1 MKIKHLLILMLLV
14 LMVPLAA
21 NAQSSLPFSEN
32 FNSVPVDQLPTNWVL
47 SSTHIGEVAA
57 VVQKETSTSTNRILV
72 MGVTQL
78 QNGNGALA
86 VQIPAN
92 AIGKYYVKLTFKL
105 MPTKATSGTFKVIGA
120 STSFSNP
127 IDIATYNASD
137 LTVGD
142 WNYITTPVTL
152 SSSKTITFMV
162 TTTTANT
169 GWAIDDVSVTDG
181 YKPTN
186 VTTSVLEPN
195 YATISWNY
203 SGASTYE
210 MQYRMQ
216 GETDWTTVTTASN
229 HYAISELLT
238 NTTYEAQVRGKEGTF
253 SSGWSDM
260 LTFTT
265 PDAFYN
271 FYIAIQNSDRYLYY
285 KVTDSENHYVTV
297 VPPFN
302 SFGDPWGTFA
312 KPEGNVII
320 PQTVTYGGV
329 TYTVTDIGNCALK
342 GCTGVTGISIPSTI
356 TSIGNYAF
364 YNCKLTSLV
373 IPSSMTE
380 INQYAFSQC
389 GDDNGMTV
397 NIAGN
402 ATTGTRIET
411 MAFLNSKVSE
421 LTLGEGVTFVGD
433 KAFWSCPLL
442 TTVHFN
448 ATNCT
453 QMYSTYN
460 SAYYSVFNSGSD
472 NTTHPAI
479 TTLTIGSN
487 ATNIPDYA
495 FYDFTSLTEVT
506 ISEGVSSIGNQA
518 FWNCPNLA
526 TVNFNATNCTNMK
539 TTLNSVSYSSFNSGS
554 DNTTNPAVTTLN
566 IGNNVTNIPDYA
578 FYGFTSLPEVTIS
591 EGVTS
596 IGERAF
602 WKCPNLTTVH
612 FNATNCTNMKT
623 TYYYVLRSPFNSG
636 TDNTTNPAIITL
648 TIGSNVTRIPEYAFY
663 GADQITTGLIIPS
676 SVQYIEECAFKSC
689 SRIPSLVFE
698 NGSQLESIDEEAFN
712 YCDDMSGILRLP
724 NSLTEIGYWSFSHC
738 GFWKVVIPSSV
749 TSIAA
754 SAFNSCG
761 SSMVVEIA
769 GNPTSGTTIGNYAFY
784 NSDIVELTIGEGVI
798 SIGEQAFWK
807 CPNLTTVHFNAINC
821 TNMMTTYNNGTSDL
835 SLSPFNSGDD
845 ENSYPAI
852 TTLTIGDNVTRIPK
866 YAFYHANSISNN
878 LIIPSSVQYIEESAF
893 AYCKKISGLS
903 FAEDA
908 QLVSIGTSA
917 FYYCESIKGTLRF
930 PNSLTEIGGW
940 AFCLSGLLSKII
952 IPSSV
957 TSIGTSAFNSCNR
970 DSYQGGYRLIVEIA
984 GNPTSGTTIGN
995 DAFRNSDIVELTIGD
1010 GVTSI
1015 GNGAF
1020 WKCQYL
1026 TTVHFNAVNCTNM
1039 MTTYNNGTS
1048 DLSLSPFNSGD
1059 DENSY
1064 PAITTLT
1071 IGDNVTRIPKYAFY
1085 HANSIS
1091 NNLIIPS
1098 SVQYIEES
1106 AFAYCKKISG
1116 LSFAEDAQLVS
1127 IGTSAFY
1134 YCESFNGTLRFPN
1147 SLTEIGGWSFC
1158 LSGLFSKIIIPS
1170 SVTSIGTSAF
1180 NSCNR
1185 DGYQVGYR
1193 LIVEIAGNPTSG
1205 TTIWNNAFRNSDIVE
1220 LTIGEGVTSI
1230 GNEAF
1235 WNCQYLTTVHFNA
1248 VNCTSMKTTYT
1259 DGDNTYYRSAFNSG
1273 EDLTTGPVITTL
1285 TIGENVTNIPGYAFY
1300 DCQTASVQLNIPNV
1314 TAVGDGAFYNCLLA
1328 TDLNLGNS
1336 VVTIGMKA
1344 FENCNNI
1351 TGDLIIPNTTTFIGA
1366 SAFCDAGL
1374 NGMLVLGQNVNSLG
1388 AAAFKNCNFT
1398 SIIIGR
1404 GNVSEPNNITT
1415 AEANTF
1421 EGVRS
1426 YIPVYRPF
1434 GTNYPTATGWNH
1446 FTNYITEYQHNGGAW
1461 SVASNWLQN
1470 SVPGADDVVLINGNS
1485 HISANESHTVKYLYF
1500 ADGSYQKLTI
1510 RSNAQL
1516 TVTDALLNNDATKL
1530 VIDDGGQLFA
1540 SSMAFEGTAKRNIT
1554 GYETASNPAGWYIIA
1569 SPFKGGSVDQ
1579 VTTGN
1584 YDLYTYDEPTSYW
1597 LNQKEAS
1604 HHIDMFNPKKG
1615 YLYANQA
1622 TTEIALRGTFD
1633 PSDTDLNSATVKYT
1647 AEAGNQAGFNL
1658 LGNPYTHNINI
1669 GDVTMGGDAFT
1680 QYYTVRGGS
1689 GLMAYTAS
1697 DNQPIKV
1704 GEGFFVK
1711 VTSNGTVNFN
1721 GATRGERADDSY
1733 LRLVLYHGEVMSDRA
1748 YLRMNDG
1755 QALEKLA
1762 FGERQSLL
1770 YFKEGNSSYAIAPYD
1785 AYGTEMP
1792 LFFEPASNGTYTIT
1806 ATMLNAECDYCHLID
1821 NLTGA
1826 DVDLLATPSYT
1837 FEANTHNYAARF
1849 ELVFDKNANNSDKDD
1864 FAFIYNGNIIV
1875 NGTGT
1880 VQVIDILGRQL
1891 FSHEVNSAFRIPNS
1905 EFPTGVYVLRLI
1917 DGDKVKTQKVIKN

>member
-1 MKIKHLLILMLLV
+1 MKRKHLLILMLMAL
-14 LMVPLAA
+14 LMPLAL

-32 FNSVPVDQLPTNWVL
+32 FNSVPVNQLPNNWTL
-47 SSTHIGEVAA
+47 SSTQVGTVTA
-57 VVQKETSTSTNRILV
+57 VVQKETPTSTNRILL

-78 QNGNGALA
+78 YNGNGALA
-86 VQIPAN
+86 VQIPTN
-92 AIGKYYVKLTFKL
+92 AIGKYYVKMTFKL
-105 MPTKATSGTFKVIGA
+105 MPTSATSGTFKVICA
-120 STSFSNP
+120 TTNFSNP
-127 IDIATYNASD
+127 IEIATYNASD
-137 LTVGD
+137 LTVGS
-142 WNYITTPVTL
+142 WNYITVPVTL
-152 SSSKTITFMV
+152 PSNRTITFMV
-162 TTTTANT
+162 TTTAANS

-195 YATISWNY
+195 YATISWDY
-203 SGASTYE
+203 SGTSGYE

-216 GETDWTTVTTASN
+216 GETDWITYTTPSN
-229 HYAISELLT
+229 HYAISELLP
-238 NTTYEAQVRGKEGTF
+238 NHTYEAQVRGYQGTYYT
-253 SSGWSDM
+253 GWSDL

-265 PDAFYN
+265 PDAYYDFSVV
-271 FYIAIQNSDRYLYY
+271 IPNSNQYLYY
-285 KVTDSENHYVTV
+285 KVTDSYNHVKV
-297 VPPFN
+297 VSPYN
-302 SFGDPWGTFA
+302 SFSDPWGTIA
-312 KPEGNVII
+312 KPEGNVAI

-329 TYTVTDIGNCALK
+329 TYTVTAIGNNALK
-342 GCTGVTGISIPSTI
+342 DCTDVTGISIPSTV
-356 TSIGNYAF
+356 TTIGDYAF
-364 YNCKLTSLV
+364 ANCKLTSLT
-373 IPSSMTE
+373 IPSSVTN
-380 INQYAFSQC
+380 IDVYAFYQC
-389 GDDNGMTV
+389 GDNNGMSV
-397 NIAGN
+397 NIVGN
-402 ATTGTRIET
+402 ATTGTTIQT
-411 MAFLNSKVSE
+411 MAFLKSKVNE

-433 KAFWSCPLL
+433 KAFWGCSLL
-442 TTVHFN
+442 TTLHFN

-453 QMYSTYN
+453 QMRSTYN
-460 SAYYSVFNSGSD
+460 SAYYSVFNSGND
-472 NTTHPAI
+472 ITTHPAI

-495 FYDFTSLTEVT
+495 FYDFASLTSVA
-506 ISEGVSSIGNQA
+506 ISEGVTSIGNQA

-663 GADQITTGLIIPS
+663 DADQITTGLIIPS

-917 FYYCESIKGTLRF
+917 FYYCERIKGTLRF

-940 AFCLSGLLSKII
+940 
-952 IPSSV
+952 
-957 TSIGTSAFNSCNR
+957 T
-970 DSYQGGYRLIVEIA
+970 
-984 GNPTSGTTIGN
+984 
-995 DAFRNSDIVELTIGD
+995 
-1010 GVTSI
+1010 
-1015 GNGAF
+1015 
-1020 WKCQYL
+1020 
-1026 TTVHFNAVNCTNM
+1026 
-1039 MTTYNNGTS
+1039 
-1048 DLSLSPFNSGD
+1048 
-1059 DENSY
+1059 
-1064 PAITTLT
+1064 
-1071 IGDNVTRIPKYAFY
+1071 
-1085 HANSIS
+1085 
-1091 NNLIIPS
+1091 
-1098 SVQYIEES
+1098 
-1106 AFAYCKKISG
+1106 
-1116 LSFAEDAQLVS
+1116 
-1127 IGTSAFY
+1127 
-1134 YCESFNGTLRFPN
+1134 
-1147 SLTEIGGWSFC
+1147 FC

-1185 DGYQVGYR
+1185 DCYQGGYR

-1205 TTIWNNAFRNSDIVE
+1205 TTIGNDAFRNSDIVE

-1248 VNCTSMKTTYT
+1248 VNCTHMSTAYTDGSITYHYSPFNSGEDNTTNPAITTLTIGSNVTRIPAYAFYGANQISSNLTIPSSVQYIEEYAFKFCSSIPNISFAEGSQLESIGEQAFYYCDDMSGNLWLPNSLTEIGYRAFYHCGFWKVVIPSSVTSIAAAAFHSCGSDMVVEIAGNPTSGTTIGNYAFNSSDIKELTIGECVTSIGEQAFWNCPNLTKVHFNAINCTHMSTTYT
-1259 DGDNTYYRSAFNSG
+1259 DGDNTYHRSVFNSG
-1273 EDLTTGPVITTL
+1273 EDLTTSPVITVLTL
-1285 TIGENVTNIPGYAFY
+1285 GENVTYIPEYAFY
-1300 DCQTASVQLNIPNV
+1300 DCQTAPVKLNIPNV
-1314 TAVGDGAFYNCLLA
+1314 TAVGDGAFYNCMLA

-1344 FENCNNI
+1344 FENCSNI
-1351 TGDLIIPNTTTFIGA
+1351 TGDLIIPHATTFIGA

-1374 NGMLVLGQNVNSLG
+1374 NGALALGQNVNSLG
-1388 AAAFKNCNFT
+1388 SAAFKNCNFT
-1398 SIIIGR
+1398 SIVIGK
-1404 GNVSEPNNITT
+1404 GNSSEPNNITT

-1421 EGVRS
+1421 DGVRN
-1426 YIPVYRPF
+1426 YIPVYRPY

-1446 FTNYITEYQHNGGAW
+1446 FTNYLTEYQLNGGAW
-1461 SVASNWLQN
+1461 SVASNWSQN
-1470 SVPGADDVVLINGNS
+1470 NVPGADDVVLINGNS
-1485 HISANESHTVKYLYF
+1485 HISSNTSPTVKSLYI
-1500 ADGSYQKLTI
+1500 ANGDAKTLKIYDG
-1510 RSNAQL
+1510 AML
-1516 TVTDALLNNDATKL
+1516 TVTDGIYNTDPSKL
-1530 VIDDGGQLFA
+1530 IVNDGGQLITPKVTAATVERKTSA
-1540 SSMAFEGTAKRNIT
+1540 SEAKTYN
-1554 GYETASNPAGWYIIA
+1554 NWYAIA
-1569 SPFKGGSVDQ
+1569 SPVNEESIEDFVKGTHNVYRYNEPTIMWQEYRVPVNQFSKLTNGQGYLYRSTEANIALDGDINVGDVKVWLSKECSNTRYQGFNLIGNPYPHNIYKGGENAAIPNGDLLEDKYCVLGVNGNWVLTDDGTAITPGTAILVQ
-1579 VTTGN
+1579 AKAQGELTMRDVTTGAAAKRGENDNIWFTVSNDDYEDVACVEFREGRGFNKMAHYNADAPMLYIN
-1584 YDLYTYDEPTSYW
+1584 YNGEDFASVDVNADVKM
-1597 LNQKEAS
+1597 LNLCFKAKA
-1604 HHIDMFNPKKG
+1604 MG
-1615 YLYANQA
+1615 
-1622 TTEIALRGTFD
+1622 
-1633 PSDTDLNSATVKYT
+1633 KYT
-1647 AEAGNQAGFNL
+1647 LNYNANGQFSYLHLIDRLTGNDVDMLVENEYSF
-1658 LGNPYTHNINI
+1658 I
-1669 GDVTMGGDAFT
+1669 G
-1680 QYYTVRGGS
+1680 
-1689 GLMAYTAS
+1689 TAS
-1697 DNQPIKV
+1697 DNANRFIVKLSYNGDDSDENFVYQSGDDLV
-1704 GEGFFVK
+1704 VSGEGELQVY
-1711 VTSNGTVNFN
+1711 
-1721 GATRGERADDSY
+1721 D
-1733 LRLVLYHGEVMSDRA
+1733 VMG
-1748 YLRMNDG
+1748 RM
-1755 QALEKLA
+1755 
-1762 FGERQSLL
+1762 
-1770 YFKEGNSSYAIAPYD
+1770 IA
-1785 AYGTEMP
+1785 
-1792 LFFEPASNGTYTIT
+1792 SQ
-1806 ATMLNAECDYCHLID
+1806 
-1821 NLTGA
+1821 
-1826 DVDLLATPSYT
+1826 
-1837 FEANTHNYAARF
+1837 R
-1849 ELVFDKNANNSDKDD
+1849 
-1864 FAFIYNGNIIV
+1864 V
-1875 NGTGT
+1875 NGVET
-1880 VQVIDILGRQL
+1880 VRKPDQ
-1891 FSHEVNSAFRIPNS
+1891 
-1905 EFPTGVYVLRLI
+1905 TGVYIIKLNE
-1917 DGDKVKTQKVIKN
+1917 KTQKIVVR

>member
-1 MKIKHLLILMLLV
+1 MKIKHLLILILLALV
-14 LMVPLAA
+14 VPLAA

-47 SSTHIGEVAA
+47 SPTHIGEVAA
-57 VVQKETSTSTNRILV
+57 VVQKETSTSINRILV

-137 LTVGD
+137 LNVGS
-142 WNYITTPVTL
+142 WNYITVPVAL
-152 SSSKTITFMV
+152 PSSKTITFMV

-195 YATISWNY
+195 YATISWDY
-203 SGASTYE
+203 SGTSSYE
-210 MQYRMQ
+210 MRYHMQ
-216 GETDWTTVTTASN
+216 GETDWTTVTPSSN

-238 NTTYEAQVRGKEGTF
+238 NTTYEAQVRGVEGSYYT
-253 SSGWSDM
+253 GWSDL

-329 TYTVTDIGNCALK
+329 TYTVTEIGNYALK
-342 GCTGVTGISIPSTI
+342 GCTGVTGISIPSTV

-364 YNCKLTSLV
+364 YNCKLTSVV
-373 IPSSMTE
+373 IPSSVTE

-453 QMYSTYN
+453 QMRSTYN

-479 TTLTIGSN
+479 TALTIGN
-487 ATNIPDYA
+487 NVTNIPDYA

-689 SRIPSLVFE
+689 SHIPSLVFE

-917 FYYCESIKGTLRF
+917 FYYCERIKGTLRF

-970 DSYQGGYRLIVEIA
+970 D
-984 GNPTSGTTIGN
+984 
-995 DAFRNSDIVELTIGD
+995 
-1010 GVTSI
+1010 
-1015 GNGAF
+1015 
-1020 WKCQYL
+1020 
-1026 TTVHFNAVNCTNM
+1026 
-1039 MTTYNNGTS
+1039 
-1048 DLSLSPFNSGD
+1048 
-1059 DENSY
+1059 
-1064 PAITTLT
+1064 
-1071 IGDNVTRIPKYAFY
+1071 
-1085 HANSIS
+1085 
-1091 NNLIIPS
+1091 
-1098 SVQYIEES
+1098 
-1106 AFAYCKKISG
+1106 
-1116 LSFAEDAQLVS
+1116 
-1127 IGTSAFY
+1127 
-1134 YCESFNGTLRFPN
+1134 
-1147 SLTEIGGWSFC
+1147 
-1158 LSGLFSKIIIPS
+1158 
-1170 SVTSIGTSAF
+1170 
-1180 NSCNR
+1180 
-1185 DGYQVGYR
+1185 GYQVGYG

-1220 LTIGEGVTSI
+1220 LTIGDGVTSI
-1230 GNEAF
+1230 GNGAF

-1434 GTNYPTATGWNH
+1434 GTNYPTATGWNY
-1446 FTNYITEYQHNGGAW
+1446 FTNYLTEYQHNGGAW
-1461 SVASNWLQN
+1461 SAPANWSQQQL
-1470 SVPGADDVVLINGNS
+1470 PGTDDVVFINGNS
-1485 HISANESHTVKYLYF
+1485 HISANESHTVKYLYI

-1510 RSNAQL
+1510 RNNAQL
-1516 TVTDALLNNDATKL
+1516 TVTDGLLNNDATKL

-1540 SSMAFEGTAKRNIT
+1540 SSMAFEGTAKRSIT
-1554 GYETASNPAGWYIIA
+1554 GYETASNPAGWYTIA

-1597 LNQKEAS
+1597 LNQKVAS

-1704 GEGFFVK
+1704 CEGFFVK

-1733 LRLVLYHGEVMSDRA
+1733 LRLVLYQGEVMSDRA

-1792 LFFEPASNGTYTIT
+1792 LFFEPASNGTYTI
-1806 ATMLNAECDYCHLID
+1806 AAAMLNAECDYCHLID

-1891 FSHEVNSAFRIPNS
+1891 FSHEVNSAFRIPHS